1 MRHEQFDLLVIGGG
15 ITGAGIA
22 LDAATRGLSVALVEA
37 RDIAA
42 GTSSRSSKLI
52 HGGLRY
58 LEMLD
63 FGLVREALR
72 ERRLLLTR
80 LAPHLV
86 QPVPFL
92 FPLTAPRLG
101 AAVHGRGPAALRHD
115 GRGPPRASGAAPFEA
130 GGAAS
135 APALRPDALVGAVR
149 FHDAQ
154 EDDALYAVSVARTAA
169 AHGAAIATRA
179 AVTGFVR
186 DEGGRVVG
194 VQVRDGVAGETFEV
208 RARHTVAAVGVG
220 TDRVLELA
228 TGRPHHEL
236 RPSKGVHVLVPRAA
250 IPMRIGLFMRT
261 EKSIFHAIP
270 WGPDHWL
277 LGDTDTEWD
286 GEPERPSPTGPTSTT
301 CWRRCNS
308 VLVRPVERR
317 GVRRVRRSS
326 AARGGGGDGRDDP
339 ALPRAPAVSPAA
351 RADGDRRR
359 QVHDLP
365 GDGPRRRR
373 RGRRRDLGATFR
385 PRAPRMCRCSTGGDD
400 EVRALAAADP
410 ALAGPIPG
418 AGRHVMAAAVHACTH
433 QGRARP
439 RRHPRPAHARRDRGA
454 RPRPRRR
461 RGGRAGS
468 SPPVLGWSDARAAE
482 EVARYAAPARRGG
495 RRRGGARR
503 HLRAGG
509 ISGDD
514 ARMRRF
520 FSYIQ
525 RNPIVVSG
533 PCFLIVMVNLTQG
546 VHNWF
551 GIAFV
556 SVWFGASLVM
566 HVRRR
571 RRGLPW
577 IV

>member
-1 MRHEQFDLLVIGGG
+1 VNQGVLDPAARAGALERMRQERFDLLVIGGG

-37 RDIAA
+37 SDIAA

-63 FGLVREALR
+63 LGLVREALR

-80 LAPHLV
+80 LAPQLV
-86 QPVPFL
+86 RPVPFL
-92 FPLTAPRLG
+92 FPLRHRVWERPYMGAGLLLYDSMGGARHVPRARHLSK
-101 AAVHGRGPAALRHD
+101 RAALR
-115 GRGPPRASGAAPFEA
+115 
-130 GGAAS
+130 S
-135 APALRPDALVGAVR
+135 APALRPDALIGAVR

-169 AHGAAIATRA
+169 AHDAAIATRA
-179 AVTGFVR
+179 AVTAFVR

-194 VQVRDGVAGETFEV
+194 AQVRDGVAGETFAV

-270 WGPDHWL
+270 WGKDHWL

-286 GEPERPSPTGPTSTT
+286 GEPDAPVANRADVDYLLAKVS
-301 CWRRCNS
+301 S
-308 VLVRPVERR
+308 VLVRPVERAQVC
-317 GVRRVRRSS
+317 GVYAGLRPLVASAGSGATTKLSRQHRLFHPVPGLTAIAGGKYTTYRVMARDAVD
-326 AARGGGGDGRDDP
+326 AA
-339 ALPRAPAVSPAA
+339 A
-351 RADGDRRR
+351 
-359 QVHDLP
+359 
-365 GDGPRRRR
+365 
-373 RGRRRDLGATFR
+373 RDLGATV
-385 PRAPRMCRCSTGGDD
+385 APSRTADVPLLAGGDD

-433 QGRARP
+433 QGALDLDDIL
-439 RRHPRPAHARRDRGA
+439 ARRMRVAIEVPDRG
-454 RPRPRRR
+454 
-461 RGGRAGS
+461 RAAAAAVAPAVAG
-468 SPPVLGWSDARAAE
+468 VLGWSDARAEE
-482 EVARYAAPARRGG
+482 EVARYVRLRDAEAAAEAAPDDISARAAYQEMMRG
-495 RRRGGARR
+495 
-503 HLRAGG
+503 
-509 ISGDD
+509 
-514 ARMRRF
+514 
-520 FSYIQ
+520 
-525 RNPIVVSG
+525 
-533 PCFLIVMVNLTQG
+533 
-546 VHNWF
+546 
-551 GIAFV
+551 
-556 SVWFGASLVM
+556 
-566 HVRRR
+566 
-571 RRGLPW
+571 
-577 IV
+577 